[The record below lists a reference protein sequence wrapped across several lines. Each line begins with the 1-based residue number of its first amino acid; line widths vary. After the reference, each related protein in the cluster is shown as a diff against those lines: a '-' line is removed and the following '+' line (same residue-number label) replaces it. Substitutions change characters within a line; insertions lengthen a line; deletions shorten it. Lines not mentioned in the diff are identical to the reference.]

1 MKKIADSLVMVRF
14 ISLLLYSDEVL
25 FLFLK
30 YCKRVDFQKA
40 LNPVNLQKT
49 SYRGTNAYPNPNITT
64 VKKNKLKVVFF
75 IFFLSNI

>member
-30 YCKRVDFQKA
+30 YCKRVNFQKA

-49 SYRGTNAYPNPNITT
+49 ADIAP
-64 VKKNKLKVVFF
+64 L
-75 IFFLSNI
+75 